1 MNTGNPYVLESV
13 VEKTDTVQIVKVT
26 KLAGKRVNGN
36 LVRIAGKVVKVPV
49 SHTYKLVNIKDGGE
63 SEVLATLGEARKEA
77 GIDYNPPASETR
89 PASDYAEQQK
99 GYHGPSGK

>member
-36 LVRIAGKVVKVPV
+36 LVRIAGKVVKVATGT
-49 SHTYKLVNIKDGGE
+49 TYKLVAINSEGE
-63 SEVLATLGEARKEA
+63 PVEVATLGEARSKA

-99 GYHGPSGK
+99 GYSK